1 MTTKPPAQPMPEA
14 AARAAAFLASRNI
27 TTTLCQ
33 TCGTEIAGVNG
44 RYSCGNCGWVNH
56 WSQGDTELPPLPD
69 LDDESTGQHPA
80 P

>member
-1 MTTKPPAQPMPEA
+1 MTTKPTQPRTAEA
-14 AARAAAFLASRNI
+14 ADRAAAFLAGRTI

-33 TCGTEIAGVNG
+33 TCGTEIAGING

-69 LDDESTGQHPA
+69 LDDAEA
-80 P
+80 